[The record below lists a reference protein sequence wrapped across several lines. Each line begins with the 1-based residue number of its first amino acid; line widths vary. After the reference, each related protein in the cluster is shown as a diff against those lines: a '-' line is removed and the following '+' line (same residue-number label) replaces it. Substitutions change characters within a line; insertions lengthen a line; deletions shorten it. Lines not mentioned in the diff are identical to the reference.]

1 MGRVFG
7 LLHDNVNPI
16 DNRKQ
21 TTAELNLI
29 VIFYVCL
36 FYFIILR
43 IYAKSKTMQNIIN
56 VFIGFTQLLT
66 INSLTLHLKL
76 LQFIHLD

>member
-1 MGRVFG
+1 M
-7 LLHDNVNPI
+7 LHDNVNPI

-43 IYAKSKTMQNIIN
+43 IYAKSKTKQNIPKCFYRFHAVIN
-56 VFIGFTQLLT
+56 
-66 INSLTLHLKL
+66 
-76 LQFIHLD
+76 D